1 MEEKTASVKDWST
14 VSVPSGGLFKP
25 VEDARSWSNF
35 DLPAERVKEFWEN
48 GYITNVPVL
57 TPDQCDNILTVYQE
71 LVEKSNEFPGYELL
85 YEHHSN
91 QSGDPDNVLMHC
103 LGHWRFNQLFH
114 DLVFLPEIAVPSSKL
129 LHPAEDKS
137 VRLWHDQL
145 FAKPP
150 RHGGVVAWH
159 QDYSYW
165 TRTKPM
171 MHLTVH
177 IALDEQ
183 TLDNGALHYVPGSHK
198 WRKNGEPLPITDLNF
213 KDMESIQT
221 VLTEEEK
228 ALFKPVPSLLK
239 KGEASFHH
247 PLMVH
252 GSYGNRSECPRR
264 ACVVNYIADGVVSDS
279 EDPLLQ
285 KTNPVPKGE
294 KLNGQFYPLI
304 YDPSWKQAN

>member
-1 MEEKTASVKDWST
+1 MAPTTKDWST
-14 VSVPSGGLFKP
+14 VEKPSGGLFAKDTSNWDDFQLP
-25 VEDARSWSNF
+25 ED
-35 DLPAERVKEFWEN
+35 RVKEFWEK
-48 GYITNVPVL
+48 GYLTNVPVL
-57 TPDQCDNILTVYQE
+57 TSEQCDQILTVYQQLADE
-71 LVEKSNEFPGYELL
+71 SDQFPGYDLL
-85 YEHHSN
+85 YEFHSN

-103 LGHWRFNQLFH
+103 LGHWRINQLFH
-114 DLVFLPEIAVPSSKL
+114 DLVFLPNIAVPSSKL
-129 LHPAEDKS
+129 LNPTEDRS

-150 RHGGVVAWH
+150 HHGGVVAWH

-198 WRKNGEPLPITDLNF
+198 WRKDGEPLPITDLNF

-252 GSYGNRSECPRR
+252 GSYGNRSEFPRR
-264 ACVVNYIADGVVSDS
+264 ACVVNYVADGVISDS
-279 EDPLLQ
+279 NDPILQ
-285 KTNPVPKGE
+285 KTPVVPKGE
-294 KLNGQFYPLI
+294 KLSGQFYPLV
-304 YDPSWKQAN
+304 YDPSWATAK